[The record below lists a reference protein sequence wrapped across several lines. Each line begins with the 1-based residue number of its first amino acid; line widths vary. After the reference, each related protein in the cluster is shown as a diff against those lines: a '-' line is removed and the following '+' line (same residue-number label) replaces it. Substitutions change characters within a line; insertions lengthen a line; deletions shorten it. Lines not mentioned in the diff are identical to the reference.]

1 MHSAA
6 LQIGDETRKPRTSAS
21 KPRFSIFSPPCLA
34 RAQDLH
40 RFAGNG
46 ASHCLRMTWQFD
58 VLDRATSA
66 SITYFWEQ
74 RQTASHFTD
83 ISCQAGL
90 FVMPGR
96 CVCQVN
102 SKSCPDLS
110 TFRHPPDVFR
120 QFWSAPVGCPEP
132 SRLCFE
138 KGAF

>member
-6 LQIGDETRKPRTSAS
+6 LQISDETPKPRTSAS

-34 RAQDLH
+34 RAQDLEH

-66 SITYFWEQ
+66 SITYFLEQ

-83 ISCQAGL
+83 ISCQEGL

-96 CVCQVN
+96 CACQVN
-102 SKSCPDLS
+102 SKLS
-110 TFRHPPDVFR
+110 GSFDISTSPRCV
-120 QFWSAPVGCPEP
+120 SPVLVRAGWV
-132 SRLCFE
+132 SRAV
-138 KGAF
+138 GAALL